1 MMALLLELP
10 TGYGKSKLALNKIEE
25 KFSSFPKT
33 LIVIPRLV
41 LINSWKQ
48 EIKKWG
54 YKEENFV
61 FSTYISLAKHAG
73 EWDAVIFD
81 EAHHLS
87 ERCIEALA
95 SFKIRCSILLSASI
109 GRNKKEQLRS
119 VFTSIKVETKSLKE
133 AIRED
138 KLPTPQVITI
148 PLTLNNTINNCVIK
162 RNVKGK
168 LPVLKYTWNTR
179 FQGFSEK
186 KHQVEIWCTQQQYY
200 SQLENDIEYYK
211 QAYFRTN
218 REPLKFKWLK
228 LCSDRLKWLS
238 DLKIPKVKQ
247 LLQEY
252 SSERVLTFCNSIEQT
267 EQLGQYCI
275 NSKNKQ
281 SQEFLQR
288 FNEGKI
294 NHITAVNMLN
304 EGVNLTNCRIGIY
317 SNLNSSDTIVI
328 QRLGRLLRHPN
339 PLIIIPYF
347 KGTREEELIS
357 KYLIN
362 V

>member
-1 MMALLLELP
+1 MKSQLFELP
-10 TGYGKSKLALNKIEE
+10 TGYGKTLLALKTIGE
-25 KFSSFPKT
+25 KFSSYPKV
-33 LIVIPRLV
+33 LVVIPRLV
-41 LINSWKQ
+41 LISNWKE

-54 YKEENFV
+54 YNEENFV

-73 EWDAVIFD
+73 EWEAVIFD

-87 ERCIEALA
+87 EKCLEVLT
-95 SFKIRCSILLSASI
+95 SFRINYSILLSASI
-109 GRNKKEQLRS
+109 GRNKKEQLRAS
-119 VFTSIKVETKSLKE
+119 FSNLEIHKRSLKE
-133 AIRED
+133 AIEEN
-138 KLPTPQVITI
+138 KLPEPQVITI
-148 PLTLNNTINNCVIK
+148 PLTLDNTISNCVIT
-162 RNVKGK
+162 RNVRGK
-168 LPVLKYTWNTR
+168 LPILKYSWEQR
-179 FQGFSEK
+179 FKGFAEK
-186 KHQVEIWCTQQQYY
+186 HHQVQIYCTQQQYY

-211 QAYFRTN
+211 NQYFRTDK
-218 REPLKFKWLK
+218 EPLKFKWLK

-247 LLQEY
+247 LLREY
-252 SSERVLTFCNSIEQT
+252 STERVLTFCNSIEQT
-267 EQLGQYCI
+267 EQLGKYCI

-281 SQEFLQR
+281 SQEFLQL

-339 PLIIIPYF
+339 PIIIIPYF

-357 KYLIN
+357 KYLI
-362 V
+362 